1 MAPSEYEV
9 TSHEGPQ
16 GMMIRKYVEVRFLVQ
31 RPELN
36 GRQGVVAGTING
48 GRCPVL
54 LDGESKPL
62 SLRATCL
69 VPLQTPAEEPP
80 VMCCLRRGSMD
91 EAYPDG
97 SIPAGTPFVALPA
110 AVFQWGPS
118 SAEFQ
123 SLLKL
128 LLDVGNAATLA
139 SRERLHALDGLRVL
153 LDGDTVATVCGH
165 DAVSKNLDIVLDS
178 DPTVVCRVK
187 PSRLARQVEIPAAVQ
202 SKKRLCLA
210 CGRAADDEITLK
222 KCGGCVEAKVA
233 EPAYFCGEACQ
244 RLSWPTHKKEHK
256 QQRGQAGL
264 SDMLESVDAPSDEGA
279 RQIAEAAGQ
288 PSGLG
293 DCMRAHQS
301 QDWRALAKAARK
313 LINQDPG
320 GYFGYQ
326 MLTHAL
332 GASNDFAGAAAASM
346 LSLEQL
352 VHEQPSETLLAST
365 QVDTIE
371 LLMHHQSKDVQ
382 KPPWWN
388 DAELLNIS
396 KNTLA
401 VALRNRGRRE
411 QMNAWRMR
419 GLVLCGLR
427 GGGPALPPA
436 LPRLAY
442 LARLREA
449 KVSFQHTITIATDCG
464 LSLVTIEEE
473 LKPLQDAVVKR
484 LAELETP

>member
-1 MAPSEYEV
+1 
-9 TSHEGPQ
+9 
-16 GMMIRKYVEVRFLVQ
+16 MIRKYVEVRFLVQ

-36 GRQGVVAGTING
+36 GRQGVVAGAING

-69 VPLQTPAEEPP
+69 VPLPTPAEEPP
-80 VMCCLRRGSMD
+80 LMCCLRRGSMD
-91 EAYPDG
+91 EACPDG

-110 AVFQWGPS
+110 AVFQWGVS

-123 SLLKL
+123 SLLQL
-128 LLDVGNAATLA
+128 LLDVGNASTQA

-210 CGRAADDEITLK
+210 CGRAADAEITLK

-256 QQRGQAGL
+256 QQRGHADFK
-264 SDMLESVDAPSDEGA
+264 SMLNSIKTAHSDEHS
-279 RQIAEAAGQ
+279 RTMTEVAGQ
-288 PSGLG
+288 QGLLG
-293 DCMRAHQS
+293 ECVRAHQS

-320 GYFGYQ
+320 GFIGYN
-326 MLTHAL
+326 MLNEAL
-332 GASNDFAGAAAASM
+332 SSSGDIAGAAEASV
-346 LSLEQL
+346 LSLEKL

-365 QVDTIE
+365 QVHTIE
-371 LLMHHQSKDVQ
+371 LLMHHQSRDVQ

-388 DAELLNIS
+388 DAGLLNIS
-396 KNTLA
+396 KNALA
-401 VALRNRGRRE
+401 VALRNRDRRD

-419 GLVLCGLR
+419 GLVLSGLKA
-427 GGGPALPPA
+427 GGPALPPA
-436 LPRLAY
+436 LPRLAH

-449 KVSFQHTITIATDCG
+449 KESFQHTITIATDCG

>member
-1 MAPSEYEV
+1 MAGAIS
-9 TSHEGPQ
+9 S
-16 GMMIRKYVEVRFLVQ
+16 
-31 RPELN
+31 
-36 GRQGVVAGTING
+36 

-69 VPLQTPAEEPP
+69 VPLQRPAEEPP
-80 VMCCLRRGSMD
+80 LMCCLRRGSME
-91 EAYPDG
+91 EACPDG

-110 AVFQWGPS
+110 AVFEWGVS

-123 SLLKL
+123 SVLNL
-128 LLDVGNAATLA
+128 LLDTGNASTVA
-139 SRERLHALDGLRVL
+139 SRERLHALDGLRVR

-165 DAVSKNLDIVLDS
+165 DAASKNLDIVLDS
-178 DPTVVCRVK
+178 DPAVVCRVK
-187 PSRLARQVEIPAAVQ
+187 PARLARQVETPAAVQ
-202 SKKRLCLA
+202 SKKKLCLA
-210 CGRAADDEITLK
+210 CGRAADGEITLK

-233 EPAYFCGEACQ
+233 EPAFFCGEACQ
-244 RLSWPTHKKEHK
+244 RLAWPTHKKEHE
-256 QQRGQAGL
+256 QQRGQRGFQR
-264 SDMLESVDAPSDEGA
+264 MLMSVDAPSDESS
-279 RQIAEAAGQ
+279 RQLAEAAGQ

-320 GYFGYQ
+320 GYFGYS
-326 MLTHAL
+326 MLSHAL
-332 GASNDFAGAAAASM
+332 GASNDFAGAAEASM
-346 LSLEQL
+346 LSLEKL
-352 VHEQPSETLLAST
+352 VHERPCETLLAST

-371 LLMHHQSKDVQ
+371 LLMHHQSKDVL

-388 DAELLNIS
+388 DAGLLNIS
-396 KNTLA
+396 KNALA
-401 VALRNRGRRE
+401 VALRNRDRRD

-419 GLVLCGLR
+419 GLVLSGLKA
-427 GGGPALPPA
+427 GGPALPPA
-436 LPRLAY
+436 LPRLAH

-449 KVSFQHTITIATDCG
+449 KESFQHTITIATDCG

-473 LKPLQDAVVKR
+473 LKPLQDAVAAR